1 MAHYPEKLKAL
12 LDTLALADEAE
23 RSEILIDYAGT
34 FVPVPDSVAH
44 KPYPVD
50 RKVPYCESEAYVW
63 AMEKQDGTLKFY
75 FAVENPSGISAKA
88 LAVILDRT
96 LSGAPPQQVA
106 AVPSDLVSRVFR
118 QNISM
123 GKGMGLTS
131 MVQIVRHL
139 AEQRAQG
146 ESAIPHIR
154 T

>member
-23 RSEILIDYAGT
+23 RSGILIDYAGT